1 MTGLKDSQC
10 SFRKLTFSITHLY
23 KIIKGGIKME
33 LWYSEN
39 HTDNVKFSLK
49 IKEHLFSTQSNFQRV
64 DILDTYEYGKLLT
77 LDGLVM
83 VTERDEFVY
92 HDMIVHPSMAVN
104 PNIKN
109 VLIIGGGD
117 GGTARELMRYPNV
130 QHVDMVEIDK
140 MVVDASRKF
149 LPTMSSEL
157 DNERVNVLYED
168 GVEFIKNKN
177 DFYDLILIDSTDPIG
192 PGEGLFTTEF
202 YNNCFKLL
210 KDEGI
215 LVNQNETPVY
225 NEFFKVG
232 ISSNIK
238 LKKMFPIVEVY
249 QASIP
254 TYPGGYWLFNFASKK
269 YNPIADLKE
278 DDWNSLGLKTKYY
291 NTNLHIGAF
300 SLPNYVKE
308 KFENGNV

>member
-1 MTGLKDSQC
+1 
-10 SFRKLTFSITHLY
+10 
-23 KIIKGGIKME
+23 ME
-33 LWYSEN
+33 LWYSEK

-49 IKEHLFSTQSNFQRV
+49 IKEQLFSSQSDFQKV
-64 DILDTYEYGKLLT
+64 DVLDTFEYGKLLT

-83 VTERDEFVY
+83 VTEKDEFVY

-109 VLIIGGGD
+109 VLVIGGGD
-117 GGTARELMRYPNV
+117 GGTARELVRYPSI

-140 MVVDASRKF
+140 MVVDVSREF
-149 LPTMSSEL
+149 FPTISCDL
-157 DNERVNVLYED
+157 DNEKVNVLYED
-168 GVEFIKNKN
+168 GVNFVKDKNN
-177 DFYDLILIDSTDPIG
+177 FYDLIIIDSTDPIG

-202 YNNCFKLL
+202 YTNCYNALTS
-210 KDEGI
+210 EGI
-215 LVNQNETPVY
+215 LVNQNETPIY
-225 NEFFKVG
+225 DEFFEVG
-232 ISSNIK
+232 ISSNRK

-269 YNPIADLKE
+269 INPLDDLKE
-278 DDWNSLGLKTKYY
+278 SEWNSLNLKTKYY
-291 NTNLHIGAF
+291 NTSLHKGAF
-300 SLPNYVKE
+300 ALPNYVKE

>member
-1 MTGLKDSQC
+1 MD
-10 SFRKLTFSITHLY
+10 
-23 KIIKGGIKME
+23 

-49 IKEHLFSTQSNFQRV
+49 IKEHIFSSQSDFQKV
-64 DILDTYEYGKLLT
+64 DVLDTYEYGKLLT

-83 VTERDEFVY
+83 ITERDEFIY

-104 PNIKN
+104 PNIKK
-109 VLIIGGGD
+109 VLVIGGGD
-117 GGTARELMRYPNV
+117 GGTVRELMRYPSI

-140 MVVDASRKF
+140 MVVDVSREFFKV
-149 LPTMSSEL
+149 TSCEL
-157 DNERVNVLYED
+157 DNDRVNVLYED
-168 GVEFIKNKN
+168 GIEFVKDKK

-202 YNNCFKLL
+202 YNNCYNALTS
-210 KDEGI
+210 DGI
-215 LVNQNETPVY
+215 LVNQNETPIY
-225 NEFFKVG
+225 DKFFEVG

-249 QASIP
+249 GAVIP

-269 YNPIADLKE
+269 YSPTSHLKE
-278 DDWNSLGLKTKYY
+278 DMWNSLNLKTRYY
-291 NTNLHIGAF
+291 NTDLHKGIFA
-300 SLPNYVKE
+300 LPSYVKE
-308 KFENGNV
+308 KFKNGNV